1 MTPLSG
7 ALGGGRLRDGDRGSE
22 EAFMTDYEKLY

>member
-1 MTPLSG
+1 MTPLCG
-7 ALGGGRLRDGDRGSE
+7 APDRLRDDDRGSE